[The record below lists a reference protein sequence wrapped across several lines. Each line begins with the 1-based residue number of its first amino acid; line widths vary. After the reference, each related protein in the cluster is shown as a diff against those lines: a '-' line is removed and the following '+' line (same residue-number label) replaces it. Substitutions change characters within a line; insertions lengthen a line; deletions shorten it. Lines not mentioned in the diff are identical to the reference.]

1 MTSPIRPKGANS
13 GLDLQ
18 GCRGLI
24 FSDETRI
31 RYCIYSRADLLTYF
45 LGASGRR
52 QREQGA
58 TNFGLDYWDVG
69 AFLFLLRSALLWKS
83 AKHSANCDCLPLL
96 RLLFEVVK
104 FRRCVCERKRNQ
116 LVSTAHK
123 NPPVD
128 NPRMWPHARP

>member
-69 AFLFLLRSALLWKS
+69 AFLFCCAARSCGKVQNIPRTAT
-83 AKHSANCDCLPLL
+83 AYPFCAFCL
-96 RLLFEVVK
+96 
-104 FRRCVCERKRNQ
+104 
-116 LVSTAHK
+116 
-123 NPPVD
+123 
-128 NPRMWPHARP
+128 